1 MPTRAHTDHP
11 FTPSGTPG
19 KAQLQ
24 AYLGG
29 RLSHEEEQAMERSME
44 LDPLLRDAVDGLRM
58 PGAIAAMAGL
68 EELRP
73 VPEKGRG
80 NGRLY
85 VIATVALILAFAGI
99 WLVLSPMMENTKAE
113 VAEHSSPAE
122 NENTTAQEPH
132 TPLDHAEI
140 AAAVEQPETL
150 RIGHRAEERPLP
162 LETISTPIERDAGIP
177 PLDPIRTPIPDA
189 APDPARPARV
199 KRSTRMLLFPHD
211 LKLVHPD
218 ELYPFE
224 PGIDPSEL
232 NVSAQYA
239 DRRTQ
244 QANTEVQ
251 RTVRYTE
258 YMTKALGEFSRN
270 DHKICLKSL
279 NFLLDQYPEDVNAL
293 FYAGLCSYNL
303 ALYEHARSF
312 LHRAATHPIDS
323 FNEEAVWYHALT
335 LERLGDWQA
344 AQESFAR
351 IAADEGFYA
360 ERAGARLRPRT
371 Q

>member
-11 FTPSGTPG
+11 FSPPHTPS

-24 AYLGG
+24 AYVEG
-29 RLSHEEEQAMERSME
+29 RLTPEQAQAMERSME
-44 LDPLLRDAVDGLRM
+44 LDPLIREAVDGLRM
-58 PGAIAAMAGL
+58 PGSITAMAGL
-68 EELRP
+68 EQLRP
-73 VPEKGRG
+73 DAPKGRG
-80 NGRLY
+80 NGTLY
-85 VIATVALILAFAGI
+85 VIASVALMLTMAGI
-99 WLVLSPMMENTKAE
+99 WLVVSPMLDSTRAGSP
-113 VAEHSSPAE
+113 EHAAAIGTS
-122 NENTTAQEPH
+122 NNTAQEPLP
-132 TPLDHAEI
+132 PLDDADI
-140 AAAVEQPETL
+140 AGAVEQPETL

-162 LETISTPIERDAGIP
+162 LVKPSAPIQRDAGIP
-177 PLDPIRTPIPDA
+177 ALDPIRTPLPEV
-189 APDPARPARV
+189 APDPARPARA

-218 ELYPFE
+218 ELYPYE
-224 PGIDPSEL
+224 PSVDPTQL

-244 QANTEVQ
+244 QASNEVT

-258 YMTKALGEFSRN
+258 YMTKALGQFSRN
-270 DHKICLKSL
+270 DHKTCLTSL
-279 NFLLDQYPEDVNAL
+279 NFLLEQYPDDVNAL

-303 ALYEHARSF
+303 ALYEHARTF

-335 LERLGDWQA
+335 LERLGDVQA

-351 IAADEGFYA
+351 IVADQGFYA
-360 ERAGARLRPRT
+360 ERAALRLR
-371 Q
+371 